1 MYPLEKKSK
10 RLFPLKQSANK
21 LKEQYEEKKPLSLF
35 KRENTLTY
43 HDFILRSLHICLD
56 L

>member
-1 MYPLEKKSK
+1 MYPLEKKSNW
-10 RLFPLKQSANK
+10 LFPLKQSANK
-21 LKEQYEEKKPLSLF
+21 LKEQYEKKE